1 MMALVKAVVQG
12 LLLDLLF
19 YLPERFCELS
29 TQPVRI
35 AGLLLLALA
44 QSSPL
49 GQVLEAGGPLAIQ
62 GVGRLLRIASTAR
75 DLM

>member
-1 MMALVKAVVQG
+1 MALVKAVVQG

-35 AGLLLLALA
+35 AGLLFLALA
-44 QSSPL
+44 QLSPL